1 MKTERRSMAQF
12 LAFHATTSIYSSAE
26 IALLCSASD
35 PGQIDEMIEGRRKV
49 PLGMVKALAAALD
62 CSERE
67 LMAMALRDWYGDEV
81 SDQIAQC
88 FRADASDIAEKAW
101 IAALRDLHDGVVP
114 ELTTNRLRRLQ
125 LLSRFSG

>member
-1 MKTERRSMAQF
+1 M
-12 LAFHATTSIYSSAE
+12 
-26 IALLCSASD
+26 LCGVFD
-35 PGQIDEMIEGRRKV
+35 PEQIDGIIEGRRKL

-88 FRADASDIAEKAW
+88 FRADARDTAENAW

>member
-1 MKTERRSMAQF
+1 MAQF

-35 PGQIDEMIEGRRKV
+35 PGQIDEMMEGRRKV

-62 CSERE
+62 SSERK
-67 LMAMALRDWYGDEV
+67 LMEMALRDWHGGEV

-88 FRADASDIAEKAW
+88 FRADASDTAE
-101 IAALRDLHDGVVP
+101 D
-114 ELTTNRLRRLQ
+114 
-125 LLSRFSG
+125 S